1 VDVRRLSRQLGS
13 ARRLP
18 ELAGDD
24 STAGELRVR
33 WRQGV
38 GLVELREAL
47 SQHRDKLA
55 TIRPDVDERA
65 LESLKFS
72 AAVPELLARE
82 TVAERMADPPA
93 VLHVVA
99 APVRAV
105 NAL

>member
-1 VDVRRLSRQLGS
+1 
-13 ARRLP
+13 LP

-33 WRQGV
+33 WRTGV

-47 SQHRDKLA
+47 SRRRDELP
-55 TIRPDVDERA
+55 TTRPDVDDRA

-72 AAVPELLARE
+72 AAVPEQLARE

-93 VLHVVA
+93 VGSVVA